1 VSAAPGEGGRAR
13 PEPLGPP
20 LRSSERVVLRGAIFD
35 IVSAQLTLPSGVEQ
49 DLLVVEHPGAVAIA
63 PVTAAGELV
72 LVRQY
77 RHAAREVLLELPAGR
92 LEPGESP
99 LEAARRELREETGR
113 TAGRWRDLA
122 SFLTAPGFCSE
133 RIHLFEARE
142 LALVPRRPDPD
153 EDLEVVI
160 LPPVRVLALARD
172 AKTLLAA
179 SWLLLGR

>member
-1 VSAAPGEGGRAR
+1 MSADPGAKDGTGRRPLGLPVRSEARVLLHGSIFDVVSAR
-13 PEPLGPP
+13 
-20 LRSSERVVLRGAIFD
+20 
-35 IVSAQLTLPSGVEQ
+35 LTLPSGIEQ
-49 DLLVVEHPGAVAIA
+49 ALLVVEHPGAVAIA

-99 LEAARRELREETGR
+99 LTAARRELAEETGYR
-113 TAGRWRDLA
+113 ARQWRELA
-122 SFLTAPGFCSE
+122 TFLTAPGFCSE

-142 LALVPRRPDPD
+142 LEAAPQSLDPD

-160 LPPVRVLALARD
+160 LPPAHVLALARD

>member
-1 VSAAPGEGGRAR
+1 MSEPRASR
-13 PEPLGPP
+13 PLGVP
-20 LRSSERVVLRGAIFD
+20 LTSSARVVLRGSIFD
-35 IVSAQLTLPSGVEQ
+35 VVSTQLRLPSGVEQ

-92 LEPGESP
+92 LEPGEAP
-99 LEAARRELREETGR
+99 LDAARRELAEETGHR
-113 TAGRWRDLA
+113 AARWRDLA
-122 SFLTAPGFCSE
+122 TFLTAPGFCSE

-142 LALVPRRPDPD
+142 LERVPQSLDPD

-160 LPPVRVLALARD
+160 LPPERVLELARD